1 MQRGLILFLLL
12 ISTIT
17 NVYGYEL
24 ILPKDK
30 NSTVNTNYILF
41 LGKANNTE
49 NITINNEKVFTSS
62 NGAFAHSIKLK
73 DGENRILVR
82 SNFNTQVYKVCKK
95 TKNKKEEIKLN
106 EFEIKPAI
114 IKKDNTPLRNTP
126 INSGMNRISHLFKN
140 TTILINGEFG
150 EFYKVFLS
158 KDKEAWIAKEDVEFI
173 DTKNSQI
180 GSFINM
186 DSKKYSNAQLQT
198 ISFTKNLPYT
208 IEDYDKEILFKIYN
222 PELSQTSFY
231 TLNIPKPEKYTYKIS
246 LDDGTYTFKVNEI
259 PKNIEEYTIIIDA
272 GHGGSEKGAIGG
284 LGDKEKD
291 INLKIALEL
300 EKILKA
306 QNINVL
312 LTRECDGNVDLAT
325 RVDFAKK
332 NEANIFVS
340 IHLNSIGDTQMNIH
354 KMRGTSIYYYNK
366 HSKPLAEILEKTVT
380 KSAGTKRNGI
390 HTASFAVLRP
400 TEYISVLVE
409 AAYMINPLDTVL
421 YKKEDFA
428 KNVADGIANGII
440 EFITKN

>member
-24 ILPKDK
+24 ILPKNK

>member
-24 ILPKDK
+24 ILPRSK
-30 NSTVNTNYILF
+30 NSTVETNYILF
-41 LGKANNTE
+41 LGKASNTE

-73 DGENRILVR
+73 DGDNRILVR

-95 TKNKKEEIKLN
+95 TKIKKDEIKLN

-140 TTILINGEFG
+140 TTVLINGEFG

-173 DTKNSQI
+173 NTKNSQI
-180 GSFINM
+180 ASFINM

-208 IEDYDKEILFKIYN
+208 IEDNEKEILFKIYN
-222 PELSQTSFY
+222 PELSQNSFY
-231 TLNIPKPEKYTYKIS
+231 TLNIPKPKKYTYKIS
-246 LDDGTYTFKVNEI
+246 LDDGTYTFKINEI
-259 PKNIEEYTIIIDA
+259 PKNLSEYTIIIDA

-325 RVDFAKK
+325 RIDFAKK

-380 KSAGTKRNGI
+380 KFAGTKRNGI
-390 HTASFAVLRP
+390 HTGSFAVLRP

-428 KNVADGIANGII
+428 KNVAEGIANGII
-440 EFITKN
+440 EFITQN